1 MICPGNTGQISLNEN
16 YFHMAYMRYI
26 GFLLPFVLSVCFT
39 NAQTDTTEKA
49 KTEFKIS
56 ANYNTGLNY
65 YGRIDSL
72 HSSGFFPLAELWFN
86 DKFYIN
92 AAPVFVNNSVASFQY
107 AGTVASAGYQFKSN
121 DKILGNVYIVKPFY
135 QQSSEL
141 VQSALKAQA
150 GMSITLL
157 NKVLNVTAGGDVKF
171 SDKTDFG
178 LTAGV
183 DHIFRHQINDKSVIV
198 IDPSATLNAG
208 TQQFT
213 KSYLKKN
220 SGFIFFPGNEQVI
233 TESAQKFNILSY
245 EISAPVIFATG
256 KFQLLFTPA
265 YVMPQNLIVVEG
277 RPDLSERGENLFY
290 ATFGAKI
297 SF

>member
-1 MICPGNTGQISLNEN
+1 
-16 YFHMAYMRYI
+16 MRHI
-26 GFLLPFVLSVCFT
+26 GFILLSLFSVCMA
-39 NAQTDTTEKA
+39 NGQTDSTEKS

>member
-1 MICPGNTGQISLNEN
+1 MANMRHTG
-16 YFHMAYMRYI
+16 
-26 GFLLPFVLSVCFT
+26 FVLLFMLSACLV
-39 NAQTDTTEKA
+39 NGQTDTTGEA

-72 HSSGFFPLAELWFN
+72 HSSGFFPLAEIWFN
-86 DKFYIN
+86 EKFYIN

-107 AGTVASAGYQFKSN
+107 AGTIASAGYQFNSD
-121 DKILGNVYIVKPFY
+121 DKVLGNIYVIKPFY
-135 QQSSEL
+135 QESAKL

-150 GMSITLL
+150 GMTITLL
-157 NKVLNVTAGGDVKF
+157 NKVLNVTGGGDVKF
-171 SDKTDFG
+171 SDKTDVG
-178 LTAGV
+178 LTAGL
-183 DHIFRHQINDKSVIV
+183 DHIFRYQLNDRSVLV
-198 IDPSATLNAG
+198 IDPSAYVNAG

-213 KSYLKKN
+213 KSYLKRS
-220 SGFIFFPGNEQVI
+220 SGFIFFPGNEQVV
-233 TESAQKFNILSY
+233 TESAQKFNVLSY
-245 EISAPVIFATG
+245 EFSVPVILATG

-265 YVMPQNLIVVEG
+265 YVLPQNLIVVEG

-290 ATFGAKI
+290 ATFGAKM

>member
-1 MICPGNTGQISLNEN
+1 MANMRHTG
-16 YFHMAYMRYI
+16 
-26 GFLLPFVLSVCFT
+26 FVLLFMLSACLV
-39 NAQTDTTEKA
+39 NGQTDTTGEA

-72 HSSGFFPLAELWFN
+72 HSSGFFPLAEIWFN
-86 DKFYIN
+86 EKFYIN

-107 AGTVASAGYQFKSN
+107 AGTIASAGYQFNSD
-121 DKILGNVYIVKPFY
+121 DKVLGNIYVIKPFY
-135 QQSSEL
+135 QESAKL

-150 GMSITLL
+150 GMTITLL
-157 NKVLNVTAGGDVKF
+157 NKVLNVTGRGDVKF
-171 SDKTDFG
+171 SDKTDVG
-178 LTAGV
+178 LTAGL
-183 DHIFRHQINDKSVIV
+183 DHIFRYQLNDRSVLV
-198 IDPSATLNAG
+198 IDPSAYMNAG

-213 KSYLKKN
+213 KSYLKRS
-220 SGFIFFPGNEQVI
+220 SGFIFFPGNEQVV
-233 TESAQKFNILSY
+233 TESAQKFNVLSY
-245 EISAPVIFATG
+245 EFSVPVILATG

-265 YVMPQNLIVVEG
+265 YVLPQNLIVVEG

-290 ATFGAKI
+290 ATFGAKM

>member
-1 MICPGNTGQISLNEN
+1 MANMRHTG
-16 YFHMAYMRYI
+16 
-26 GFLLPFVLSVCFT
+26 FVLLFMLSACLV
-39 NAQTDTTEKA
+39 NGQTDTTGEA

-72 HSSGFFPLAELWFN
+72 HSSGFFPLAEIWFN
-86 DKFYIN
+86 EKFYIN

-107 AGTVASAGYQFKSN
+107 AGTIASAGYQFN
-121 DKILGNVYIVKPFY
+121 ADDKVLGNIYVIKPFY
-135 QQSSEL
+135 QESAKL

-150 GMSITLL
+150 GMTITLL
-157 NKVLNVTAGGDVKF
+157 NKVLNVTGGGDVKF
-171 SDKTDFG
+171 SDKTDVG
-178 LTAGV
+178 LTAGL
-183 DHIFRHQINDKSVIV
+183 DHIFRYQLNDKSVLV
-198 IDPSATLNAG
+198 IDPSAYVNAG

-213 KSYLKKN
+213 KSYLKRS
-220 SGFIFFPGNEQVI
+220 SGFIFFPGNEQVV

-245 EISAPVIFATG
+245 EFSVPVILATG

-265 YVMPQNLIVVEG
+265 YVLPQNLIVVEG

-290 ATFGAKI
+290 ATFGAKM

>member
-1 MICPGNTGQISLNEN
+1 MVYI
-16 YFHMAYMRYI
+16 RYI
-26 GFLLPFVLSVCFT
+26 GSLLPFVLSVCLV

-56 ANYNTGLNY
+56 VNYNTGLNY

-86 DKFYIN
+86 EKFYIN
-92 AAPVFVNNSVASFQY
+92 AAPVFVNNSLASFQY
-107 AGTVASAGYQFKSN
+107 AGTIASAGYQFKN
-121 DKILGNVYIVKPFY
+121 DKTLGNIYVVKPFY
-135 QQSSEL
+135 QESSEL

-157 NKVLNVTAGGDVKF
+157 NKFLNVTGGGDVKF

-178 LTAGV
+178 LTAGI

-213 KSYLKKN
+213 KSFLKKN

-245 EISAPVIFATG
+245 EFSAPVIFATG
-256 KFQLLFTPA
+256 KLQLLFTPA

-290 ATFGAKI
+290 ATFGAKM